1 MFLVEKITTDQ
12 SEHAKSKFLSDCLC
26 RVHMSLF
33 ILLFRYN
40 IKTNTWSPINS
51 LPEPLSNMAG
61 CVSYKEQLIFISG
74 GYNKHEASNHVLQ
87 FDPLNENIGF
97 EILPNLMFHRAG
109 HIMTIVNINDE
120 DRLLVIGTI
129 ALTYNLCDIKFLYYK
144 MSYAVY

>member
-1 MFLVEKITTDQ
+1 
-12 SEHAKSKFLSDCLC
+12 
-26 RVHMSLF
+26 
-33 ILLFRYN
+33 
-40 IKTNTWSPINS
+40 
-51 LPEPLSNMAG
+51 MAG

-129 ALTYNLCDIKFLYYK
+129 TFTYNLMCVNLCDIKILYYK